1 MNAPNRAGGE
11 YGQEKRVVLSVE
23 VAGYTKAFQTRDD
36 EEVARFVDEYYT
48 LCETVVANKRGTIV
62 KFMGDGCLATFP
74 ADATTEALGAALE
87 LERALD
93 DLSARYQ
100 LRLSLGAN
108 LHLAVVV
115 EGQFGA
121 GTSRRRDIIGRGV
134 NQTFL
139 LGRGPGIRISEPAY
153 RQLPNEA
160 RSAWNKHKP
169 PAIYHLT
176 PSSDGVLHGLGNDPG
191 TNTGR
196 W

>member
-1 MNAPNRAGGE
+1 MMAPNQSGGD
-11 YGQEKRVVLSVE
+11 YRQERRVVMAVDI
-23 VAGYTKAFQTRDD
+23 AGYTKAFQTRDD
-36 EEVARFVDEYYT
+36 EAVARFVDEYYQVCDRIIT
-48 LCETVVANKRGTIV
+48 GKEGRIV

-74 ADATTEALGAALE
+74 AESAGAALGAALE

-93 DLSARYQ
+93 DLSDRHQ
-100 LRLSLGAN
+100 LRLQLGAN
-108 LHLAVVV
+108 IHIATVV
-115 EGQFGA
+115 EGMFGS
-121 GTSRRRDIIGRGV
+121 GESRRSDIIGRGV

-139 LGRGPGIRISEPAY
+139 LGRGPGFRISEPVY

-176 PSSDGVLHGLGNDPG
+176 PTSEVLRGLDKDPG
-191 TNTGR
+191 TNTDR

>member
-1 MNAPNRAGGE
+1 MTAPNQAGGD
-11 YGQEKRVVLSVE
+11 YRQERRVVMTVDI
-23 VAGYTKAFQTRDD
+23 AGYTKAFQTRDD
-36 EEVARFVDEYYT
+36 EAVARFVDEYYQACDRFIT
-48 LCETVVANKRGTIV
+48 GKQGQII

-74 ADATTEALGAALE
+74 AESAGDAVGAALD

-93 DLSARYQ
+93 DLSDRHQ
-100 LRLSLGAN
+100 LRLQLGAN
-108 LHLAVVV
+108 IHLATVV
-115 EGQFGA
+115 EGTFGSGA
-121 GTSRRRDIIGRGV
+121 SRRSDIIGRGV

-139 LGRGPGIRISEPAY
+139 LGRGPGIRISEPVY
-153 RQLPNEA
+153 RQLPSEA

-176 PSSDGVLHGLGNDPG
+176 ATSAVLEAFGKDSG

>member
-1 MNAPNRAGGE
+1 MTAPEQAGGE
-11 YGQEKRVVLSVE
+11 YEQEKRVLMAVE
-23 VAGYTKAFQTRDD
+23 LAGYTKAFQTHEDAS
-36 EEVARFVDEYYT
+36 VARFVDEYYA
-48 LCETVVANKRGTIV
+48 LCERVISKHRGSIV
-62 KFMGDGCLATFP
+62 KFMGDGCLASFP
-74 ADATTEALGAALE
+74 ADAANDALGAALA

-93 DLSARYQ
+93 DLSTAHQ
-100 LRLSLGAN
+100 LRLSLSAN

-121 GTSRRRDIIGRGV
+121 GASRRRDVIGRGV

-139 LGRGPGIRISEPAY
+139 LGRGPGIRISEPLY
-153 RQLPNEA
+153 RQLPNSA

-176 PSSDGVLHGLGNDPG
+176 PGSEGALEGLSKDSG
-191 TNTGR
+191 TNTVR